1 MKQYSRFI
9 IIGLGLLAFFSYALP
24 WKHTYSGIVLVNG
37 PGWLTT
43 LVLIGSLFI
52 LGLGIFSLKRTPVN
66 PRSITLG
73 LLLCGL
79 GPLLSVASIIN
90 LIDER
95 MNFITI
101 SFASTIV
108 VIVCSVY
115 LLAHNNSNESLL
127 KRIILTCSIVGL
139 ACFII
144 LVFSSRYILNAQ
156 QDIDNTKYGAFLFA
170 ICYILIII
178 RLIYKPEKEIHS
190 DSAVDQN
197 PQEDNIVNTS
207 HNQ

>member
-9 IIGLGLLAFFSYALP
+9 ILGIGLLAFFSYALP

-52 LGLGIFSLKRTPVN
+52 LGSGIFSLKRTPGN

-95 MNFITI
+95 INFITI
-101 SFASTIV
+101 SFSSTIV
-108 VIVCSVY
+108 VIVCSTY
-115 LLAHNNSNESLL
+115 LLTHRKSHESLL
-127 KRIILTCSIVGL
+127 KRIILICSIVGL
-139 ACFII
+139 ACFFV
-144 LVFSSRYILNAQ
+144 LVFSSRYIPNTQ
-156 QDIDNTKYGAFLFA
+156 QDIDNTKYGAFLTA

-178 RLIYKPEKEIHS
+178 RLIYKPENEIYS
-190 DSAVDQN
+190 DSAVDLN
-197 PQEDNIVNTS
+197 TQEDNTV
-207 HNQ
+207 

>member
-1 MKQYSRFI
+1 MKEYSRFI
-9 IIGLGLLAFFSYALP
+9 VLGIGLLSFFSFALP

-52 LGLGIFSLKRTPVN
+52 LGLGIFYLKRTPVN

-90 LIDER
+90 LINER
-95 MNFITI
+95 INFISI
-101 SFASTIV
+101 SFVSTIII
-108 VIVCSVY
+108 IVCSVF
-115 LLAHNNSNESLL
+115 LLTHNNPNESLL

-139 ACFII
+139 ACFLI
-144 LVFSSRYILNAQ
+144 LAFSGGYLLDSQ
-156 QDIDNTKYGAFLFA
+156 QKIDNTKYGAFLTA
-170 ICYILIII
+170 ICYILIILK
-178 RLIYKPEKEIHS
+178 LIYKPQQETHS
-190 DSAVDQN
+190 DSTEDQN
-197 PQEDNIVNTS
+197 PQENDV
-207 HNQ
+207 

>member
-37 PGWLTT
+37 PGWFTT
-43 LVLIGSLFI
+43 LVFIGSLFI
-52 LGLGIFSLKRTPVN
+52 LRLGIFSLKRTPVN

-79 GPLLSVASIIN
+79 GPLLCVASIIN

-95 MNFITI
+95 INFITI

-108 VIVCSVY
+108 VIVCSAY
-115 LLAHNNSNESLL
+115 LLTHNNSNEFLH
-127 KRIILTCSIVGL
+127 KRIILTSSIVGL
-139 ACFII
+139 ACFLI
-144 LVFSSRYILNAQ
+144 LAFSGGYLLDSQ
-156 QDIDNTKYGAFLFA
+156 QKIDNTKYGAFLTA
-170 ICYILIII
+170 ICYILIILK
-178 RLIYKPEKEIHS
+178 LIYKPQQETHS
-190 DSAVDQN
+190 DSTEDQN
-197 PQEDNIVNTS
+197 PQENDV
-207 HNQ
+207 